1 MPDHDLSAVH
11 EFIHVKLENLVNGK
25 SSDTFILYAL
35 SRSETCDLSCK
46 LSKLESEILKL
57 DDYSK
62 RKFYDIPLTHTVL
75 HILQKEILNQFT
87 NERLDIAKLVF
98 YEDYKKRSEDFIIL
112 LKECETILKRA

>member
-57 DDYSK
+57 DNCGK

-112 LKECETILKRA
+112 LKECETILKKD